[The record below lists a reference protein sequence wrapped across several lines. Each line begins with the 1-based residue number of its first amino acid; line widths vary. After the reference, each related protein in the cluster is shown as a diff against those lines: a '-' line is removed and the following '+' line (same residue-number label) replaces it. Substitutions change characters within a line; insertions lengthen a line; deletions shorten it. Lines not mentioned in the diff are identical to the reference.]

1 MASRT
6 EPRQPEGHERIGQQ
20 PHGLAARDGAG
31 VTRIGRAVAW
41 IVVTLLV
48 VTLVA
53 TMILGGVA

>member
-6 EPRQPEGHERIGQQ
+6 DLGQPEGHEPIGQQ
-20 PHGLAARDGAG
+20 PHGLAARAGAG
-31 VTRIGRAVAW
+31 VIRIRRAVAW

-53 TMILGGVA
+53 TMILESVA